1 MQIVIQRVSEAEVC
15 VAGTSIARIGR
26 GLLLLVG
33 VERADGAAALTRLAH
48 KILHYRLFPDAAGKM
63 NLNVAEAGGALLAV
77 SQFTLAAETAKGLR
91 PGFSKAAPPAEAEP
105 TFDAF
110 VDALRRGG
118 VPVATGRFGADMQV
132 KLVNDGPVTFV
143 FSGC

>member
-1 MQIVIQRVSEAEVC
+1 MQIVIQRVSEAEVQ
-15 VAGTSIARIGR
+15 VAGSRIARIER

-33 VERADGAAALTRLAH
+33 VERGDGAAAIAKLAH
-48 KILHYRLFPDAAGKM
+48 KILHYRLFPDADGKM

-77 SQFTLAAETAKGLR
+77 SQFTLAADTAKGLR

-105 TFDAF
+105 TFEAF
-110 VDALRRGG
+110 VAALRQGE
-118 VPVATGRFGADMQV
+118 VPVAVGRFGADMQV
-132 KLVNDGPVTFV
+132 RLVNDGPVTFV